1 MTRTPHI
8 MYRSKLPYSLL
19 FFLLLFS
26 CKQQHADLLHALRT
40 VDKPLLP
47 SGHYVIIPNQGCEG
61 CISTAEDF
69 VKRHYASSQDVKY
82 IFTRVQSLKLLRIKL
97 GSDVM
102 GSSKILVDSGNVIR
116 YPEKEK
122 DIYPMIVTMKEGE
135 IARIAYQRPEED
147 GLGVVLEGK

>member
-1 MTRTPHI
+1 
-8 MYRSKLPYSLL
+8 MYLSKSYCK
-19 FFLLLFS
+19 LLLLLSLFA
-26 CKQQHADLLHALRT
+26 CKPQHADLLHAIQT
-40 VDKPLLP
+40 VDNKLLP

-82 IFTRVQSLKLLRIKL
+82 IFTRVQSVKLLRIKL
-97 GSDVM
+97 GREVM
-102 GSSKILVDSGNVIR
+102 GSNKILVDSGNVIR

-122 DIYPMIVTMKEGE
+122 DIYPMIVTMKDGM